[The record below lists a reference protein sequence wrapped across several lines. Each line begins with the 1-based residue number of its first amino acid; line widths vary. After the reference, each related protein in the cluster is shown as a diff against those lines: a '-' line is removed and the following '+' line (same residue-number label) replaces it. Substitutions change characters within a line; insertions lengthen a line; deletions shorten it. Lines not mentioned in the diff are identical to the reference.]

1 MKTVKTMSEPK
12 KTDHTEEV
20 KALLE
25 RRNEPA
31 ITKLLNELHA
41 ADIGRTLSALEESEA
56 IELFKY
62 LSPELAS
69 EVLLEIDERL
79 RKTLISSISSEELI
93 EVVDEMET
101 DDAADIISKLT
112 DEDARQ
118 ILDGIGES
126 EAQAVQK
133 LLVYPEDTAGGKM
146 QAEMVSVVEGATV
159 QETIEEVRRKSKDI
173 ENITHVFVT
182 DPAGILTGV
191 VSLNRLILA
200 SPETRIKDIAEPE
213 PVKVTTDL
221 DQEEVAKIFQKFDLV
236 AIPVVDKDGKL
247 AGRITI
253 DDVVDVV
260 EEEIFEDFYKMAG
273 LNVEE
278 RVLDTPARSIW
289 MRLPWLLVNL
299 GTAFLAASVVKAF
312 QGTIEKLVILAV
324 LMPIVAGMGGNAATQ
339 TITVGVRGLA
349 LGELSMKNA
358 KWVVMKE
365 GLVGLSNG
373 FITGIVAAC
382 IAYILGANVMIG
394 LLLFLGMTANLLIAG
409 LSGALIP
416 LVLKWLKY
424 DPAISSS
431 IFVTT
436 CTDIGGFFTFLGL
449 ATVFLRMGII

>member
-1 MKTVKTMSEPK
+1 MNANK
-12 KTDHTEEV
+12 KTDHAEEV
-20 KALLE
+20 KRLLE
-25 RRNEPA
+25 RKNEPA
-31 ITKLLNELHA
+31 LTGLLEELHA
-41 ADIGRTLSALEESEA
+41 ADIGRVLGALEEADA

-69 EVLLEIDERL
+69 EVLLEVDERL
-79 RKTLISSISSEELI
+79 RKTLISHISPEELTL
-93 EVVDEMET
+93 VVDEMET

-112 DEDARQ
+112 LDEAKQ
-118 ILDGIGES
+118 ILDGIGEKD
-126 EAQAVQK
+126 AQAVQR

-146 QAEMVSVVEGATV
+146 QAELVSIVEGSTV
-159 QETIEEVRRKSKDI
+159 QETIEEIRRKSKDI

-182 DPAGILTGV
+182 DSAGVLTGV
-191 VSLNRLILA
+191 VSLNRLILS
-200 SPETRIKDIAEPE
+200 SPDTRIKDISEAE

-236 AIPVVDKDGKL
+236 AIPVVDKNGRL
-247 AGRITI
+247 VGRITI

-278 RVLDTPARSIW
+278 RVLDGPVRSIW

-312 QGTIEKLVILAV
+312 QGTIEKLIILAV

-339 TITVGVRGLA
+339 TITVGVRGMA

-358 KWVVMKE
+358 KWVVLKE
-365 GLVGLSNG
+365 ALVGLANG
-373 FITGIVAAC
+373 FITGIAAAG
-382 IAYILGANVMIG
+382 IAYFFGANVMIG
-394 LLLFLGMTANLLIAG
+394 LLLFIGMTANLLVAG

-416 LVLKWLKY
+416 LALKWLKY

-449 ATVFLRMGII
+449 AAVFLRMGIL